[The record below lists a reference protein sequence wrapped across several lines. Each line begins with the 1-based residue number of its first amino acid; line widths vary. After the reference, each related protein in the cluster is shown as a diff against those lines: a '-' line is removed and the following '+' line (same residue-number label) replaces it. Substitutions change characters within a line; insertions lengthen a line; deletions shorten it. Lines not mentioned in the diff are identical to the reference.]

1 MKLILGDLSSTC
13 VSVRDLYIYIYIFKY
28 SIYYMIFILNT
39 SPLNSLY
46 FRLSSNSL
54 TNELR
59 KHTVRWSHPLSA
71 HSDSGRSLSLSLTA
85 HSP

>member
-13 VSVRDLYIYIYIFKY
+13 VSVRDLYIYIFKY